1 MPLSEG
7 RVVALGGVCAE
18 NIAWARL
25 AGFDG
30 AASLGAV
37 WVTEGDRL
45 DAQAT
50 VLRFLKLRRKWRAA
64 GGCLQLISD
73 GNMSVAEAFLRG
85 GGRWVQLRM
94 KDTPAGQIVGRGREL
109 LALCRAWG
117 ALLIVNDAPE
127 LSAEIG
133 ADGVHLGQG
142 DMAPAEARRIVGEGA
157 IVGSTANTFE
167 QIAGRCD
174 GQTDYIGLGPFRYT
188 TTKKNL
194 APVLGAEGYRSIL
207 ERMRREGIALPV
219 VAIGGILPEDVPGL
233 MPSGVMGIAVSGAL
247 SRAADAERQT
257 VRFVESLRAGV
268 RGRKIG
274 PEKKSGQ

>member
-1 MPLSEG
+1 MG
-7 RVVALGGVCAE
+7 RSAD
-18 NIAWARL
+18 RQRR
-25 AGFDG
+25 AGTLCRD
-30 AASLGAV
+30 
-37 WVTEGDRL
+37 
-45 DAQAT
+45 
-50 VLRFLKLRRKWRAA
+50 
-64 GGCLQLISD
+64 
-73 GNMSVAEAFLRG
+73 
-85 GGRWVQLRM
+85 
-94 KDTPAGQIVGRGREL
+94 RGRR
-109 LALCRAWG
+109 RASRTGRYG
-117 ALLIVNDAPE
+117 A
-127 LSAEIG
+127 
-133 ADGVHLGQG
+133 
-142 DMAPAEARRIVGEGA
+142 AEARRIVGEGA

-219 VAIGGILPEDVPGL
+219 VCDRGHFARGRARADAFGSDGR
-233 MPSGVMGIAVSGAL
+233 
-247 SRAADAERQT
+247 SRERSPLAAADAERQT

>member
-1 MPLSEG
+1 
-7 RVVALGGVCAE
+7 
-18 NIAWARL
+18 
-25 AGFDG
+25 
-30 AASLGAV
+30 
-37 WVTEGDRL
+37 
-45 DAQAT
+45 
-50 VLRFLKLRRKWRAA
+50 
-64 GGCLQLISD
+64 
-73 GNMSVAEAFLRG
+73 
-85 GGRWVQLRM
+85 M

-233 MPSGVMGIAVSGAL
+233 MPSGVMGVAVSGAL